1 MGNINEIPNI
11 IVSGVLG
18 VAEICQG
25 FADKVCWLPQYFDT
39 EYHKTDFKRNEIY
52 DVCFIGSDA
61 NCPKRVNW
69 LARLNS
75 RYNIKIAG
83 KVAGINTRHAY
94 GPKMSEIYL
103 QSKIAIDI
111 IRARALDL
119 NFQTSDRIF
128 KAMGNG
134 CFYLVYP
141 IRSLE
146 LLFRPGI
153 HLDIYDNTFDDLCRK
168 LDYWLDPKQEDK
180 RKEIALAGQAEVLK
194 NHTLKVR
201 LKQYWKLMAEYES
214 SNNRPKGPQPKFGI
228 DISGSEATRAASGF
242 YRHDRIEAKKGS

>member
-1 MGNINEIPNI
+1 
-11 IVSGVLG
+11 L
-18 VAEICQG
+18 Q
-25 FADKVCWLPQYFDT
+25 
-39 EYHKTDFKRNEIY
+39 TDFKRNEIY

-141 IRSLE
+141 ILSMIILSM
-146 LLFRPGI
+146 
-153 HLDIYDNTFDDLCRK
+153 IYAENWITGWIRNRKISGRK
-168 LDYWLDPKQEDK
+168 LPWLAK
-180 RKEIALAGQAEVLK
+180 LK
-194 NHTLKVR
+194 
-201 LKQYWKLMAEYES
+201 Y
-214 SNNRPKGPQPKFGI
+214 
-228 DISGSEATRAASGF
+228 
-242 YRHDRIEAKKGS
+242 